1 MGGSSSTE
9 NSKASI
15 DEREAESLA
24 ASFGALPLLQAAFSA
39 LADPSSTAIPLH
51 SLKKC
56 LDLSCKYSISESL
69 TVPDGFSGL
78 LENLG
83 SSIADLFFVSDED
96 GVSWLEFVRG
106 YNKCSAR
113 MSSSMSLNTLLR
125 VFASAVKTSGLSLNL
140 EIESEDEG
148 DHKITG
154 FLTPNDVLM
163 LLWLCWSMVWDS
175 QSSKLPKKKK
185 KGSLFLP
192 DISHIVWS
200 AVTSCSETESELDVW
215 DRDIT
220 GLEVQIPA
228 GKFLTWVLHTLPSLP
243 DCFAHFVHSRI
254 QNCDADEDD
263 SESSCESAEDVVSST
278 GSNLLT
284 PGISWAISL
293 TTRGT
298 VREELLRVCF
308 LSKNSD
314 GTDDENLLYR
324 SSLHGRGMNRF
335 WSNVEGYEGP
345 MLMLISASSQC
356 DNAGSAIERKWTIGA
371 MTGHCFENR
380 DAFYGNSGH
389 LYALSPVFHSYSTIA
404 GKEKNFV
411 YSHLHPS
418 GKAYDP
424 HPKPVGLGFGGQLG
438 NERVLI
444 DEDFGKVILRHHAVD
459 KTYQHGVLFPGQGFL
474 PVEALIMEVEVWGL
488 GGARARL
495 VRDKFKQRE
504 ELFTEQRRTID
515 LKTFSNW
522 EDSPEKMMMDMMSNP
537 NAPRKEER

>member
-1 MGGSSSTE
+1 MV
-9 NSKASI
+9 
-15 DEREAESLA
+15 
-24 ASFGALPLLQAAFSA
+24 Q
-39 LADPSSTAIPLH
+39 
-51 SLKKC
+51 KC

-125 VFASAVKTSGLSLNL
+125 VFASAVKSSGLSLNL

-192 DISHIVWS
+192 DVSHIVWS

-243 DCFAHFVHSRI
+243 VCFAHFVHSRI
-254 QNCDADEDD
+254 QNCNADE
-263 SESSCESAEDVVSST
+263 
-278 GSNLLT
+278 
-284 PGISWAISL
+284 
-293 TTRGT
+293 
-298 VREELLRVCF
+298 VC
-308 LSKNSD
+308 
-314 GTDDENLLYR
+314 
-324 SSLHGRGMNRF
+324 RF
-335 WSNVEGYEGP
+335 QHY
-345 MLMLISASSQC
+345 LI
-356 DNAGSAIERKWTIGA
+356 
-371 MTGHCFENR
+371 
-380 DAFYGNSGH
+380 
-389 LYALSPVFHSYSTIA
+389 L
-404 GKEKNFV
+404 
-411 YSHLHPS
+411 
-418 GKAYDP
+418 
-424 HPKPVGLGFGGQLG
+424 
-438 NERVLI
+438 
-444 DEDFGKVILRHHAVD
+444 
-459 KTYQHGVLFPGQGFL
+459 
-474 PVEALIMEVEVWGL
+474 
-488 GGARARL
+488 
-495 VRDKFKQRE
+495 
-504 ELFTEQRRTID
+504 
-515 LKTFSNW
+515 
-522 EDSPEKMMMDMMSNP
+522 
-537 NAPRKEER
+537 